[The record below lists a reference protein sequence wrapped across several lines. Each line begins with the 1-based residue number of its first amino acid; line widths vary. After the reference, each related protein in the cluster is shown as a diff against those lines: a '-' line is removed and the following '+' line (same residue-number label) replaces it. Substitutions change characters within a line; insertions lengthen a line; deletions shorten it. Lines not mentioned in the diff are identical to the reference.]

1 MPIPDVCVVGAGIAG
16 LRCAA
21 VLLEKGA
28 RVTIF
33 EARDRIGGR
42 ICQSDEI
49 GREVDLGAQWIHT
62 LENNPLLEIAIDED
76 VALHRWGSDVQV
88 YDSSRN
94 LVDNS
99 RATYIS
105 ERRRAIIRDA
115 IEYSKKHKDK
125 IPTSTSLLD
134 FFLERAA
141 QEQFPDNVH
150 DRKLLLEMAELWGG
164 FIGGDVSK
172 QSLRSMWME
181 ECAVGED
188 LFVATTYRKIV
199 DNVALIARRYRA
211 IHLGMKVT
219 GIKSITRRAP
229 REKGG
234 VVVTVE
240 DGRSFPFDEVV
251 VTTPLGW
258 LKSHQDVFSPP
269 LEARLAK
276 AIGRI
281 GYGNLEKI
289 YIKFPRAFW
298 RETSSKTQTY
308 GNGDSADASSPIG
321 YLNFL
326 SPCYAPV
333 TNPSQ
338 CPLEAYDL
346 SCLPVQYASPTL
358 LFFIWGP
365 SAVRLTAAVRSLIP
379 SKQFE
384 YLKTYFKPYYSLLP
398 HYSSGHEDCQPQA
411 ILSTDWAGDEL
422 AGNGSYTN
430 FPTGVEDASRDVDAL
445 RYGSPDRAVWF
456 AGEHTAP
463 SLHMG
468 TATGAYIAG
477 EEVAKRIIE
486 LYGMERCRL

>member
-1 MPIPDVCVVGAGIAG
+1 MPIPDVCVVGAGMAG

-21 VLLEKGA
+21 VLLERGA
-28 RVTIF
+28 RVTIL

-62 LENNPLLEIAIDED
+62 LENNPLLEIAIDEN
-76 VALHRWGSDVQV
+76 VALHRWGTDVQV

-94 LVDNS
+94 LIDTS

-105 ERRRAIIRDA
+105 QLRRAIIRDA

-125 IPTSTSLLD
+125 IPKSTSLLD
-134 FFLERAA
+134 YFVERAA
-141 QEQFPDNVH
+141 QEQFPDNDQ
-150 DRKLLLEMAELWGG
+150 DRKLLLEMAEVWGG
-164 FIGGDVSK
+164 FIGGDFSTCVFVHRCLIFK
-172 QSLRSMWME
+172 RLI
-181 ECAVGED
+181 GLLLED
-188 LFVATTYRKIV
+188 LFVSASYREIL
-199 DNVALIARRYRA
+199 DNVALTARRYRT
-211 IHLGMKVT
+211 INLGAKVT
-219 GIKSITRRAP
+219 GIKSRARKSP
-229 REKGG
+229 GEKG

-251 VTTPLGW
+251 VTAPLGW
-258 LKSHQDVFSPP
+258 LKHHQDVFSPP
-269 LEARLAK
+269 LEASLKK
-276 AIGRI
+276 AIMGI
-281 GYGNLEKI
+281 GYGDLEKI

-298 RETSSKTQTY
+298 REAPNK
-308 GNGDSADASSPIG
+308 NGRHGKGGPDASSSIG

-326 SPCYAPV
+326 SPRYAPV

-338 CPLEAYDL
+338 FLLEAYDL

-358 LFFIWGP
+358 LFFTWGH
-365 SAVRLTAAVRSLIP
+365 SAIQLTATVRSLTP
-379 SKQFE
+379 NEQFE

-398 HYSSGHEDCQPQA
+398 HYSSGDVDCEPQV

-430 FPTGVEDASRDVDAL
+430 FPTEVDDASRNVDVL
-445 RYGSPDRAVWF
+445 RYGCPDRGVWF

-477 EEVAKRIIE
+477 EDVAKRIIE
-486 LYGMERCRL
+486 LYGM

>member
-1 MPIPDVCVVGAGIAG
+1 MAG

-76 VALHRWGSDVQV
+76 VALHRWGTDVQV

-94 LVDNS
+94 LIDNG

-105 ERRRAIIRDA
+105 QLRRAIIRDA
-115 IEYSKKHKDK
+115 IEYSKKYKDR

-134 FFLERAA
+134 FFVERAA
-141 QEQFPDNVH
+141 QEQFPDNEQ

-172 QSLRSMWME
+172 QSLRHMWME
-181 ECAVGED
+181 QCAAGED
-188 LFVATTYRKIV
+188 LFVSSSYREIV
-199 DNVALIARRYRA
+199 DNVALTARRYRA
-211 IHLGMKVT
+211 IRLGMKVT
-219 GIKSITRRAP
+219 GIKSRDRRTP
-229 REKGG
+229 GQKGG
-234 VVVTVE
+234 VLVTVE

-251 VTTPLGW
+251 VTAPLGW
-258 LKSHQDVFSPP
+258 LKHHQDVFSPP
-269 LEARLAK
+269 LEAPLEK
-276 AIGRI
+276 AIMGI
-281 GYGNLEKI
+281 GYGNLEK
-289 YIKFPRAFW
+289 P
-298 RETSSKTQTY
+298 
-308 GNGDSADASSPIG
+308 
-321 YLNFL
+321 
-326 SPCYAPV
+326 
-333 TNPSQ
+333 
-338 CPLEAYDL
+338 PLEAYDL

-358 LFFIWGP
+358 LFFTWGP
-365 SAVRLTAAVRSLIP
+365 SAIQLTTAVRSLIP
-379 SKQFE
+379 SKRFE
-384 YLKTYFKPYYSLLP
+384 YLKTYFEPYYSLLP
-398 HYSSGHEDCQPQA
+398 HYSSGHVDCEPQV
-411 ILSTDWAGDEL
+411 ILSTDWAGDDL

-430 FPTGVEDASRDVDAL
+430 FLTGVDNASRDVDTL
-445 RYGSPDRAVWF
+445 RYGCPERGIWF

-477 EEVAKRIIE
+477 EDVAKRIIE